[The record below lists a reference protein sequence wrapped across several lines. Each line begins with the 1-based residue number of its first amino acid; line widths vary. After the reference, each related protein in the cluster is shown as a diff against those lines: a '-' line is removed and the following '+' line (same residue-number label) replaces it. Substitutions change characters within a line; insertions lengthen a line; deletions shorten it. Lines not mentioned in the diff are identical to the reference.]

1 MQAQSKIDKI
11 FMRVKDGILIAGF
24 LGTAFVWAVKYHAL
38 PDEVEAQAKEIQ
50 AVKMEMAEFHDYTL
64 KTDGRLARIEDNQ
77 GYTNKGID
85 EIKGWL
91 RSLSKRRE
99 EQ

>member
-1 MQAQSKIDKI
+1 
-11 FMRVKDGILIAGF
+11 MRTKDGILIAGF
-24 LGTAFVWAVKYHAL
+24 LGTIFIWAVKYHAL
-38 PDEVEAQAKEIQ
+38 PTEVMAQAKQIEI
-50 AVKMEMAEFHDYTL
+50 VKVEIAELHDYTL

-91 RSLSKRRE
+91 RALSKRGE
-99 EQ
+99 